1 MLARDS
7 PVKVDVISLQ
17 REIPAAPTTTAEIR
31 ARLMSC
37 SAKPQPS
44 DQGTARTKKIIKC
57 DNALAAAVQC
67 WTPRGPSREKPSG
80 GGCARLHNLRRVAWG
95 RGLRNATS
103 ATRWRGVGTGPARNW
118 KIFERKLKSL
128 SHGP

>member
-1 MLARDS
+1 
-7 PVKVDVISLQ
+7 
-17 REIPAAPTTTAEIR
+17 
-31 ARLMSC
+31 LMSC
-37 SAKPQPS
+37 SAKPQPC

-67 WTPRGPSREKPSG
+67 WTLRGPSREKPSG

-95 RGLRNATS
+95 RGLQNATC

-128 SHGP
+128 SHGPDLDDDGFVMLAVVASRDVLQARPRQRPK